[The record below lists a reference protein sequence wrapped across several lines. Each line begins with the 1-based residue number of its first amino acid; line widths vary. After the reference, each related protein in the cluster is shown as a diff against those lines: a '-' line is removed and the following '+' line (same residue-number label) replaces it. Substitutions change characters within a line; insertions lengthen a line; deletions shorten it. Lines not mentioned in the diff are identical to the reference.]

1 MFFPKEG
8 ETRKAT
14 LTTIQHLNEK
24 EKSIQIGDLKIK
36 LFLYRGD
43 MIVYVENPPNLKA
56 STIEL
61 NKIVRLKVNM

>member
-43 MIVYVENPPNLKA
+43 MIVYVENPKQ
-56 STIEL
+56 STKETTI
-61 NKIVRLKVNM
+61 IVEHI